1 MARPLIIIKIEE
13 FQKDKKIINMEDLA
27 KHLRYKIEF
36 KKFDKSYLAA
46 RVYNTSKEEREKS
59 TDDKYKAIIELS
71 EKLDVST
78 KNTIIALLIAEH
90 ILNEN
95 KFSIPNYILDYDV
108 FQLKEIRRNKF
119 SKTVQLAIR
128 LAVPSEIINGLDD
141 LSFQRDKY
149 AKESGLNQDFIG
161 CVVKDHSLDFLMS
174 NELIWN
180 TLELKKQASEE
191 IKKNA

>member
-1 MARPLIIIKIEE
+1 MARPLIIIKIED
-13 FQKDKKIINMEDLA
+13 FQKDKKIINIEELA
-27 KHLRYKIEF
+27 KHLRYQIIPTT
-36 KKFDKSYLAA
+36 FDKSYLAA
-46 RVYNTSKEEREKS
+46 RIYNTRKIDREDQEEK
-59 TDDKYKAIIELS
+59 TKAIIEIS
-71 EKLDVST
+71 NKLDKST
-78 KNTIIALLIAEH
+78 QNTIIALLIAEH

-95 KFSIPNYILDYDV
+95 KFNIPNYALDYDV

-141 LSFQRDKY
+141 LSFHRDKY
-149 AKESGLNQDFIG
+149 AKEASLNQDFIG

-180 TLELKKQASEE
+180 TLELKKQVTDE
-191 IKKNA
+191 IRKNS

>member
-1 MARPLIIIKIEE
+1 MARPLIIIKIED
-13 FQKDKKIINMEDLA
+13 FQKDKKIINIEELA
-27 KHLRYKIEF
+27 KHLRYQIIPTT
-36 KKFDKSYLAA
+36 FDKSYLAA
-46 RVYNTSKEEREKS
+46 RIYNTRKIDREDQEEK
-59 TDDKYKAIIELS
+59 TKAIIEIS
-71 EKLDVST
+71 NKLDKST
-78 KNTIIALLIAEH
+78 QNTIIALLIAEH

-95 KFSIPNYILDYDV
+95 KFNIPNYALDYDV

-141 LSFQRDKY
+141 LSFHRDKY
-149 AKESGLNQDFIG
+149 AKEAALNQDFIG

-180 TLELKKQASEE
+180 TLELKKQVADE
-191 IKKNA
+191 IKKNS